1 MYAMKRICRVC
12 LKQSLILENVL
23 SLSEFQY
30 PTTCIFKFVFS
41 SNDSKP
47 WIEVN
52 FLEPKTISG
61 IVTTGAGNKPE
72 WVTSYQVYTSFDGV
86 DFQPY
91 TETPGSTV
99 PMTFPGNTDQT
110 GTVKN
115 LFNRNIYG
123 QFVRIYPQTFHGS
136 HSMNFEVLGCNP
148 SEPREVITT
157 VAPGL
162 VNGSTPTARPGLV
175 SGETPTARPGLVSGQ
190 TPTAIPGLV
199 SGQTPTARP
208 GLVSGQTP
216 TAMPGLV
223 SGQTPTAHPGLNSGA
238 TPTAVPGL
246 VSGQT
251 PSAGPG
257 QGTTVS
263 VPGFIFGGPTF
274 APPFPNFEQPPRGN
288 ILFAVYI
295 QL

>member
-1 MYAMKRICRVC
+1 M
-12 LKQSLILENVL
+12 
-23 SLSEFQY
+23 
-30 PTTCIFKFVFS
+30 
-41 SNDSKP
+41 
-47 WIEVN
+47 
-52 FLEPKTISG
+52 
-61 IVTTGAGNKPE
+61 
-72 WVTSYQVYTSFDGV
+72 YTSFDGV

-91 TETPGSTV
+91 TETPGSKV

-123 QFVRIYPQTFHGS
+123 QFVRIYPQTFHGAN
-136 HSMNFEVLGCNP
+136 SMNFEVLGCNP

-162 VNGSTPTARPGLV
+162 VNGSTPTAHPGLV

-190 TPTAIPGLV
+190 TPTAV
-199 SGQTPTARP
+199 P

-246 VSGQT
+246 VSGKT
-251 PSAGPG
+251 PTSAPGQGTTTGPG

-274 APPFPNFEQPPRGN
+274 VPPFPNFEQPPRGN
-288 ILFAVYI
+288 KYFGFLLRYEPPHGKTNNLHMRNQRHRSA
-295 QL
+295 LR